1 MVTSTTIRTTT
12 TTSVWCEPESEA
24 APLVTFRAVFQAY
37 QACRKRKG
45 KTVQTCLFEQNG
57 LDNLFAITH
66 DLQAQVWRPAPP
78 VVFYVTKPKAREIYA
93 AQFQDRVVHHW
104 LVPRLEAL
112 FDNELIYDCAAN
124 RKGKGTHFAVERLQR
139 FMRKQGSKHT
149 LAEVTQGADIL
160 GYIVRPSYRLVR
172 RRVVGNL
179 YEKLLSLAKAL
190 WHPRAGGWHCDL
202 NYPLRE
208 QLRATLASYW
218 GHFNHANTRRL
229 KNWFFQRF
237 AWLSALYRCEI
248 NLTPRWQPNHVT
260 TFAQQVAYFKRH
272 YMVPCLLL
280 QKGNQVIELHCGAV
294 YPINHIN
301 QRLQQAQQQG
311 QAYALVTEQG
321 YLRSGLKRRVLRQLW
336 LPAGIEDDYFS
347 VQPQEE
353 HAYA

>member
-1 MVTSTTIRTTT
+1 MVTSTTTIRTTT

-37 QACRKRKG
+37 
-45 KTVQTCLFEQNG
+45 
-57 LDNLFAITH
+57 
-66 DLQAQVWRPAPP
+66 
-78 VVFYVTKPKAREIYA
+78 
-93 AQFQDRVVHHW
+93 
-104 LVPRLEAL
+104 
-112 FDNELIYDCAAN
+112 
-124 RKGKGTHFAVERLQR
+124 HFAVERLQR

-149 LAEVTQGADIL
+149 LAEVTQGADFL

-179 YEKLLSLAKAL
+179 YEKLRSLAKEL
-190 WHPRAGGWHCDL
+190 WRPCAGGWHCDL

-248 NLTPRWQPNHVT
+248 NLTPRWQPHHVT
-260 TFAQQVAYFKRH
+260 TSDQQVAYFKRH

-301 QRLQQAQQQG
+301 LRLQQAQQQG
-311 QAYALVTEQG
+311 QAYALVTG

-336 LPAGIEDDYFS
+336 LPAGTADGYFS

>member
-24 APLVTFRAVFQAY
+24 APLVTFRSVFQAY

-45 KTVQTCLFEQNG
+45 KTVQTCL
-57 LDNLFAITH
+57 
-66 DLQAQVWRPAPP
+66 
-78 VVFYVTKPKAREIYA
+78 
-93 AQFQDRVVHHW
+93 
-104 LVPRLEAL
+104 
-112 FDNELIYDCAAN
+112 
-124 RKGKGTHFAVERLQR
+124 
-139 FMRKQGSKHT
+139 
-149 LAEVTQGADIL
+149 
-160 GYIVRPSYRLVR
+160 
-172 RRVVGNL
+172 
-179 YEKLLSLAKAL
+179 YEKLVSLAKAL
-190 WHPRAGGWHCDL
+190 WRPCAGGWHCDL

-237 AWLSALYRCEI
+237 AWLTALYRCEI
-248 NLTPRWQPNHVT
+248 NLTPRRQPHHVI
-260 TFAQQVAYFKRH
+260 TFKQQVAYFKHH
-272 YMVPCLLL
+272 YSVPCLLI
-280 QKGNQVIELHCGAV
+280 QKGNQVIELHSGAV
-294 YPINHIN
+294 HPINHIN

-336 LPAGIEDDYFS
+336 LLASFDGPYFS